1 MCPEQFINVL
11 SDNFPELKNHGI
23 SAALFS
29 LCRTIESITV
39 CFAQG
44 DPEKYSGVNRLI
56 WDSENGKGT
65 VIHQYADVGESYNDV
80 DSLQDIASS
89 MKKLSFS
96 VQDPIGVEFN
106 LNK

>member
-11 SDNFPELKNHGI
+11 TDNFPELKNHNI
-23 SAALFS
+23 NVTLLS
-29 LCRTIESITV
+29 LCQTIESITI

-56 WDSENGKGT
+56 WDAENGKGT

-80 DSLQDIASS
+80 DSLEDIASS
-89 MKKLSFS
+89 LKKLSFS
-96 VQDPIGVEFN
+96 IQDPIQVEFN
-106 LNK
+106 LK